1 MTKTMIIKNIEAI
14 AWIKKYLIADEVDSN
29 LCLFIRMGIIDIMLI
44 SRDNHAVNHE
54 LDEITIIVLIKII
67 NINDELE
74 YFKNIKKRTFC
85 S

>member
-1 MTKTMIIKNIEAI
+1 
-14 AWIKKYLIADEVDSN
+14 
-29 LCLFIRMGIIDIMLI
+29 MGIIDIMLI